1 MRSRSTRKTKRQTSS
16 IGWVSSSVITSSIWL
31 RNAVEDKVLDE
42 LKDVRG
48 RILRTSLSKEAE
60 ERLTRVLSG
69 PTATVD
75 NPAPT
80 MAQ

>member
-1 MRSRSTRKTKRQTSS
+1 M
-16 IGWVSSSVITSSIWL
+16 ITSSIWL